1 MTEQQQP
8 PPVNVDDDWE
18 DDTPQEEETQYETQP
33 PEILNGDIEHIDAE
47 QQIPQ
52 AGSKA
57 GRDQLLMRF
66 CPHDSS
72 MLYPKEDRRTMT
84 LRHAC
89 RLCPYTEASSTP
101 LIFQS
106 ILKKEVVNALHT
118 VPSAISD
125 DPTLPRSH
133 KVECES
139 CRNNEAVFFQSDN
152 SDVRSDSLALIFVC
166 CNCDHKWVG

>member
-72 MLYPKEDRRTMT
+72 MLYPKVFPRCVNIVLCERSLQKKIAHIFRCLTVFDNCHIFSICGDKNLYRRID
-84 LRHAC
+84 A
-89 RLCPYTEASSTP
+89 
-101 LIFQS
+101 Q
-106 ILKKEVVNALHT
+106 
-118 VPSAISD
+118 
-125 DPTLPRSH
+125 
-133 KVECES
+133 
-139 CRNNEAVFFQSDN
+139 
-152 SDVRSDSLALIFVC
+152 
-166 CNCDHKWVG
+166 